1 MRSLRLSWDAQKV
14 ENSRCYTAKVLS
26 KKEKKK
32 TETKQ
37 ANKTVLKTGNYESK
51 ATI

>member
-26 KKEKKK
+26 KKEKK